1 MYLKRLTFINLI
13 KVFQNDFSLK
23 YLLSLQSNKKD
34 SKQAQC
40 FLPGASWTTS
50 DSRKTRNPRKPRK
63 TRKHRKLE
71 ILEKLEILDILEE
84 LVN

>member
-13 KVFQNDFSLK
+13 KVVQNDFSMK

-40 FLPGASWTTS
+40 FLLGASWTTS
-50 DSRKTRNPRKPRK
+50 DSRKTRNPRK
-63 TRKHRKLE
+63 TRKLENLGKLE
-71 ILEKLEILDILEE
+71 ILEKLVNSSTCK